1 MCLFLVSEREG
12 EIKAKNIHY
21 RSICCMSAW
30 QGSLTEMI
38 LVKDIQIGGRSQ
50 DGGGIGWG
58 DHFLSYKFMERT
70 IERWANFTKQLLI
83 ASRGHQV
90 PRQATH
96 CLRKESSNTPLLFLN
111 FHFHFTITLQK
122 KKKKEREREALF
134 LNWTSYIFLNFSCVF
149 VFVFKNCISKSLTS
163 TLDF

>member
-1 MCLFLVSEREG
+1 MFLFLVSEREG

-21 RSICCMSAW
+21 RSICYMSAW

-58 DHFLSYKFMERT
+58 DHFLSYKFIERT

-83 ASRGHQV
+83 TSRGHQA
-90 PRQATH
+90 PRKATR
-96 CLRKESSNTPLLFLN
+96 CLQKESSNTPLLFLN

-122 KKKKEREREALF
+122 KKKREREREALF
-134 LNWTSYIFLNFSCVF
+134 LNWTSYIFLIFVCVF
-149 VFVFKNCISKSLTS
+149 VFVFNYCISKSLTS